1 MCGIVGY
8 TGNKDAVSILLS
20 GLSNLEYRGYDS
32 AGVSV
37 AEDGHIRTVKA
48 EGRLARLE
56 ERLKDEGCPQGGVGI
71 GHTRWATHGAPS
83 DVNSHPHTTERL
95 ALVHNG
101 IIENYLE
108 VKEFLTKA
116 GYSFASETDTEVA
129 AKLIDHC
136 YTGDPAAAIRQA
148 VEKLEGS
155 YAFGVLFHDRPDT
168 VYAVRKDSPL
178 IVGLGEGEN
187 FIASDVPAIL
197 EHTRRYHLLEE
208 GELAEVRAGE
218 VRISGADGDP
228 VPLRPMTASW
238 TLAQAQK
245 GGYAH
250 FMRKEMHE
258 QPQALAATLHPRV
271 RHGLPDFSGDG
282 LPQGFFAK
290 YSKLFI
296 VACGTA
302 WHAGTIGK
310 YIIERLSRTPVEV
323 DLASEFRYRDPIL
336 TDDCLVMVIS
346 QSGETADTLAALR
359 LAKSRG
365 ADTLAV
371 VNVTGSSIAREAD
384 YVIHTHAGPEI
395 AVASTKAFTVQV
407 GIMYLLAIAMA
418 GERGQLDVEETA
430 RLCAGLLDAAERTH
444 EILDQA
450 DGLAEFA
457 RNFTETGSLFYVG
470 RGVDH
475 ALAME
480 GSLKLKEISYIH
492 SEAYAAGELKHG
504 TISLITEGV
513 PVVALITQ
521 SGLLPKL
528 VSNVKETHARG
539 ASVFLIAP
547 ADATLEESLYD
558 RIFRL
563 PRSDELFLPLL
574 AAIVL
579 QLFAYHVAV
588 ARGCDVD
595 KPRNLAKSVTVE

>member
-8 TGNKDAVSILLS
+8 TGSRDAIDILLS
-20 GLSNLEYRGYDS
+20 GLNNLEYRGYDS

-37 AEDGHIRTVKA
+37 AVDGSIRTVKTA
-48 EGRLARLE
+48 GRLAQLE
-56 ERLKDEGCPQGGVGI
+56 ELLQKEGSPRGGVGI

-83 DVNSHPHTTERL
+83 DMNSHPHTTERL

-108 VKEFLTKA
+108 VKALLTAA
-116 GYSFASETDTEVA
+116 GYAFTSETDTEVA

-148 VEKLEGS
+148 METLDGS

-208 GELAEVRAGE
+208 GELAEVRAEE
-218 VRISGADGDP
+218 VRITGPDGAP
-228 VPLRPMTASW
+228 VPVRPMIADW
-238 TLAQAQK
+238 TLSQAQK

-250 FMRKEMHE
+250 FMLKETHE
-258 QPQALAATLHPRV
+258 QPQALTATLHPRI
-271 RHGLPDFSGDG
+271 RHGRPDFSADG
-282 LPQGFFAK
+282 LERGFFTR
-290 YSKLFI
+290 YSKLCI

-302 WHAGTIGK
+302 SHAGMIGK
-310 YIIERLSRTPVEV
+310 SIIERLARTPVEV

-336 TDDCLVMVIS
+336 TKDCLVVVIS

-359 LAKSRG
+359 LAKANG
-365 ADTLAV
+365 VDTLAV

-395 AVASTKAFTVQV
+395 AVASTKAFSVQV
-407 GIMYLLAIAMA
+407 GIMYLIAIAMA
-418 GERGQLDVEETA
+418 EEKGLLDSAETA
-430 RLCAGLLDAAERTH
+430 RLCTALLDAVGQTGT
-444 EILDQA
+444 ILAQA
-450 DGLAEFA
+450 DGLAPFA
-457 RNFTETGSLFYVG
+457 RRFTDTHSLFYMG

-504 TISLITEGV
+504 TISLITDGV

-521 SGLLPKL
+521 SALLPKL
-528 VSNVKETHARG
+528 ISNVKETRARG
-539 ASVFLIAP
+539 AFVFLIAP
-547 ADATLEESLYD
+547 ADASIEDSLCD
-558 RIFRL
+558 HVFRL
-563 PRSDELFLPLL
+563 PRADELFLPLL
-574 AAIVL
+574 AVIVL
-579 QLFAYHVAV
+579 QLFAYQVAV